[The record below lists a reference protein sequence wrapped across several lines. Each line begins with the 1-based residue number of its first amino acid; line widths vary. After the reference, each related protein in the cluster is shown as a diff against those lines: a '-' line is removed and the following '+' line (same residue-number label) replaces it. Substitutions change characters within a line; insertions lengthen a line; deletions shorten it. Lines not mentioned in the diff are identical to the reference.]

1 MEELRLSG
9 RAMRL
14 GKAYN
19 ERNHAP
25 FFGKKNG
32 DGRSVVIFEGVE
44 HDGSGLDQ
52 HGRKSRRTRCETDH
66 GGAKLRKNGLKTFP
80 QRVDNKKTTKIM
92 EKNL

>member
-14 GKAYN
+14 GKVYD

-52 HGRKSRRTRCETDH
+52 HSRKTRRTRCETDH
-66 GGAKLRKNGLKTFP
+66 GGAKLRKNGLKTFSWKE
-80 QRVDNKKTTKIM
+80 DNKKSTKIM

>member
-9 RAMRL
+9 RASRP
-14 GKAYN
+14 GRAYN
-19 ERNHAP
+19 AGDHAP
-25 FFGKKNG
+25 FFGKQDG

-52 HGRKSRRTRCETDH
+52 HSRKTRRTRCETDH
-66 GGAKLRKNGLKTFP
+66 GGAKLRKNGVKTVS
-80 QRVDNKKTTKIM
+80 QRADNKKTTKIM